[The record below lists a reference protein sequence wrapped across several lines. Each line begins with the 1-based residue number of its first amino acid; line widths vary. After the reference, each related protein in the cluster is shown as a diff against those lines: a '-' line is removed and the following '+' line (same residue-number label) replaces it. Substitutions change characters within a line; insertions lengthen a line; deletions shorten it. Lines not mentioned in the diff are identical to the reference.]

1 MTTPA
6 PAAKKT
12 VNAKWWFFQLIPNWV
27 LCCLI
32 LAHRECDEI
41 EIEFGSQLICISFE
55 RAWLSSKISQLYE
68 IKHLGLQCRC
78 PIRVILNWPRIDSD
92 HQMFEEKSL
101 LDRVDWIV
109 SIWSVDTFS
118 VPASNNSQ
126 IFSSCVHL
134 FSSSVQ
140 SATFSL
146 ICLVLW
152 QHCLF
157 ALLHPILIVS
167 HRHHHFYPL
176 LLLLRAR

>member
-1 MTTPA
+1 MVIFSTHPKLSTLLFDIG
-6 PAAKKT
+6 T
-12 VNAKWWFFQLIPNWV
+12 QGVWWDWNWV
-27 LCCLI
+27 RFTIDLHFI
-32 LAHRECDEI
+32 WKSLAFVKDFPIVWNQTFGIAMQVPYQGHI
-41 EIEFGSQLICISFE
+41 ELTPNRFGSPIF
-55 RAWLSSKISQLYE
+55 WGKIPSRQ
-68 IKHLGLQCRC
+68 G
-78 PIRVILNWPRIDSD
+78 
-92 HQMFEEKSL
+92 
-101 LDRVDWIV
+101 DWIV
-109 SIWSVDTFS
+109 SIGSVDTFS

-134 FSSSVQ
+134 FSSCVQ

-157 ALLHPILIVS
+157 HLLHPILIVS